1 MPSAFLTASQR
12 CTCARRLIVSAGPTG
27 DAFVTVLVRLSATIR
42 VRPFT
47 DTPEPFMGPVVSVAA
62 ATQVLAAHA
71 TLLARGGTTVVP
83 TVSLR
88 PYTGLLAPGVIDVT
102 AVRER
107 ADEEMFSPLLQLI
120 RVPDFAAALG
130 EADATRY
137 GLAGGLIADALAL
150 YARFRDEVRAG
161 LINWSQR
168 LTGASVG
175 GQSGNHR
182 PAAFF
187 AADYGAYLVASIEV
201 PELKLP
207 VTLPSGLSALEPHAK
222 IAMVAKSNPLPFALC
237 ATFA

>member
-107 ADEEMFSPLLQLI
+107 ADEEISSPLLQLI

-130 EADATRY
+130 EADGTRY
-137 GLAGGLIADALAL
+137 G
-150 YARFRDEVRAG
+150 RFRDEVRAG

-168 LTGASVG
+168 LTGASGG